1 MTWFRMTSRINITE
15 EGVDYSGEG
24 AAGTGGGID
33 PGSEPGMT
41 LFGTTGNEGV
51 SVVVGAGGEDG
62 LEGEFF
68 ASGAGC

>member
-1 MTWFRMTSRINITE
+1 MTSRIDITE

-24 AAGTGGGID
+24 AAGTGGG
-33 PGSEPGMT
+33 GYEW
-41 LFGTTGNEGV
+41 V

-68 ASGAGC
+68 AGGAG

>member
-1 MTWFRMTSRINITE
+1 MEECIDYFG
-15 EGVDYSGEG
+15 EGV
-24 AAGTGGGID
+24 AMTGGG
-33 PGSEPGMT
+33 GY
-41 LFGTTGNEGV
+41 EGI

>member
-1 MTWFRMTSRINITE
+1 MTSRIDITE

-24 AAGTGGGID
+24 AAGTGCR
-33 PGSEPGMT
+33 
-41 LFGTTGNEGV
+41 GNEGV
-51 SVVVGAGGEDG
+51 SIVVGSGGEDG